1 MKILEVKKLDIPEV
15 QVIKFERFCDNRGYF
30 TETYRKSDVT
40 GFDKEGSVLNFV
52 QANESFSHKNV
63 FRGLHFQWNP
73 YMGKLVRCVTGHIFD
88 FALDIRKGS
97 STFGYI
103 VGYELKSKATN
114 NYSEWVWVPPG
125 FAHGI
130 LTLDKSLI
138 EYLCTGEYSQG
149 CEACITLMDKQI
161 NWKFFTIMQGLNSFH
176 TLKKFVMSEKDSNGL
191 TLEEWLAKPESENFV
206 YGQL

>member
-15 QVIKFERFCDNRGYF
+15 KVIKFERFCDNRGYF
-30 TETYRKSDVT
+30 TETYRESDMRNN
-40 GFDKEGSVLNFV
+40 EGIPLNFV

-88 FALDIRKGS
+88 FALDIRKDS
-97 STFGYI
+97 PTFGYI
-103 VGYELKSKATN
+103 VGYELKAKASN

-149 CEACITLMDKQI
+149 CEACITLFDKQI
-161 NWKFFTIMQGLNSFH
+161 NWGYFEIIQIPPTTNKLVISD
-176 TLKKFVMSEKDSNGL
+176 KDKAGL
-191 TLEEWLAKPESENFV
+191 TLEEWLSKSESENFV
-206 YGQL
+206 YGK